1 MVRRAQPAL
10 RAVPGAAGVTAAL
23 GYSSMDERPP
33 AAAIF
38 IISVDIRDAAFR
50 LIDEVFTGRGVAC
63 LAVEDGRQ
71 PK

>member
-1 MVRRAQPAL
+1 
-10 RAVPGAAGVTAAL
+10 VTAAL

-38 IISVDIRDAAFR
+38 IISVDIRDAALR
-50 LIDEVFTGRGVAC
+50 LIDEVLTGRGVAC